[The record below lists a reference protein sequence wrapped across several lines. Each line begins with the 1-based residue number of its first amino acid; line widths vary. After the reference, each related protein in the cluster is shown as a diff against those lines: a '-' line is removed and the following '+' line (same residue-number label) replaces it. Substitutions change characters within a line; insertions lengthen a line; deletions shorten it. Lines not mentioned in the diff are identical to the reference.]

1 MKLWTKNMRT
11 SNISGPTS
19 NNKVLKRMAMGR
31 KAAETH
37 TNTRLDRAQKNAS
50 RLLQQFFL
58 ALQYLSIAGIDEVC
72 HTSHKECEHHV

>member
-11 SNISGPTS
+11 SNISGPTT

-37 TNTRLDRAQKNAS
+37 TNTRLDRAYRTCGRRSPADSVDSNLKV
-50 RLLQQFFL
+50 
-58 ALQYLSIAGIDEVC
+58 Y
-72 HTSHKECEHHV
+72 HP